1 MFDWIGKWTKGRKKP
16 ALSGIV
22 RTEGIFL
29 HMAWLQKELSALSV
43 NVGPV
48 EYSDTAAEWFSVQSR
63 ARVAKV
69 N

>member
-1 MFDWIGKWTKGRKKP
+1 MG
-16 ALSGIV
+16 
-22 RTEGIFL
+22 TEGIFL
-29 HMAWLQKELSALSV
+29 HMARLQKELSALSV

-48 EYSDTAAEWFSVQSR
+48 ECSDTPAEWFSVQSR